1 MDIREF
7 FKLVRIE
14 HGLMFAA
21 AVFIGEVIAG
31 KIPEAGVLILS
42 LLIPLFSEMGAFA
55 LNDYLDIETDK
66 LNKRKRP
73 LVTGAVSP
81 KFALWF
87 SVFSLLFSTVLSYF
101 ISLPVFLLTL
111 LLNLLAIAYNAKL
124 KDLPLLGNAYIA
136 FTMGI
141 PFIFGNLVVSNIL
154 LTPNIIL
161 FFLGFMAGLAREI
174 IKSVEDMRGDRLARA
189 SSTLP
194 LVIGVKYSIAIA
206 IALYILFIPV
216 AYLPFFHGLEG
227 SIAPY
232 FLVTVGNILLVKS
245 VYSVL
250 RKEYADARK
259 SSLTA
264 FVFGIIG
271 YLLSTSL
278 FSLSL

>member
-1 MDIREF
+1 
-7 FKLVRIE
+7 
-14 HGLMFAA
+14 MFAA

-81 KFALWF
+81 RFALWF

-161 FFLGFMAGLAREI
+161 FFLGFMAGLAREV